1 MKTIIQFVH
10 SETDPYVEQLVQTK
24 LDKLENKY
32 DWVISADVA
41 FKEEKDTTTGR
52 GKICTIELS
61 APGPN
66 IHAYSNEEN
75 FAAAAAA
82 SIKDVERQLQKRKE
96 EMKSH

>member
-41 FKEEKDTTTGR
+41 FKEEKDTSGK
-52 GKICTIELS
+52 GKICSIELS
-61 APGPN
+61 TPGPN
-66 IHAYSNEEN
+66 IRAYSNEDS
-75 FAAAAAA
+75 FSAAAAA
-82 SIKDVERQLQKRKE
+82 SVKDLERQLQKRKE
-96 EMKSH
+96 EMKSY